1 MEQNDTNSE
10 SRTRAIIIGG
20 FAIVAVLIL
29 IGLFLPPIS
38 LGDRLGFGAG
48 ETAETGS
55 EPAAESETAETTEFV
70 AGSAAVPEGV
80 ALALSDGSAKIAVVN
95 QSEFLAENDAD
106 VPEESLE
113 VSSDV
118 YTVSTTD
125 ESAEGQV
132 ALPVPTDTTD
142 PNSLDLY
149 GWDGSSWYFLPSQ
162 VDAQSRQIV
171 SADQELP
178 QAFALMQ
185 AKAPDEL
192 LFTGYVN
199 SGEAVPTALL
209 PLVTDIVI
217 SGLKL
222 NSEGALDGAVEPQP
236 DGAYDQ
242 WVQVSN
248 VGPVIDQ
255 ASLSK
260 LLGDSGLQ
268 QEQIEQLVS
277 LAGTGEYA
285 GIELDYQQVPENQ
298 KELFSAFAANLAG
311 ALHEQ
316 GLQLA
321 ITLGAPGFT
330 GNAWNSGGQDWI
342 ALGET
347 ADIVNIE
354 LPLDPTQ
361 YDQGDEAAQLLAYAT
376 RQINRSKLRSLYSA
390 AAVDRFGDTFSPLT
404 NIAALA
410 NFGELHF
417 VQGGE

>member
-142 PNSLDLY
+142 PNSLDL
-149 GWDGSSWYFLPSQ
+149 
-162 VDAQSRQIV
+162 
-171 SADQELP
+171 
-178 QAFALMQ
+178 
-185 AKAPDEL
+185 
-192 LFTGYVN
+192 
-199 SGEAVPTALL
+199 
-209 PLVTDIVI
+209 
-217 SGLKL
+217 
-222 NSEGALDGAVEPQP
+222 
-236 DGAYDQ
+236 
-242 WVQVSN
+242 
-248 VGPVIDQ
+248 
-255 ASLSK
+255 
-260 LLGDSGLQ
+260 
-268 QEQIEQLVS
+268 
-277 LAGTGEYA
+277 
-285 GIELDYQQVPENQ
+285 
-298 KELFSAFAANLAG
+298 
-311 ALHEQ
+311 
-316 GLQLA
+316 
-321 ITLGAPGFT
+321 
-330 GNAWNSGGQDWI
+330 
-342 ALGET
+342 
-347 ADIVNIE
+347 
-354 LPLDPTQ
+354 
-361 YDQGDEAAQLLAYAT
+361 
-376 RQINRSKLRSLYSA
+376 
-390 AAVDRFGDTFSPLT
+390 
-404 NIAALA
+404 
-410 NFGELHF
+410 
-417 VQGGE
+417 